1 MNEFQKL
8 KDKAQWVARELLKL
22 HKIAPESRIASSL
35 SDIEIFVMLY
45 YGGILKYDSKF
56 PLSEN
61 RDRFIVSK
69 GHGGVSLFPILAD
82 LGYFSKDELKKI
94 GQPDSFLCVIPD
106 TAIPGFETING
117 SLGHG
122 LGVACGVAVGLKR
135 KKSNAKVYVLCGDG
149 ELNEG
154 AVWEGVMFAGYHK
167 LDNLVFIVD
176 NNEISMLG
184 YQKDIL
190 GLDPLDGKF
199 KAFGWEC
206 LTVDGHDFGELDSAL
221 TGFKNK
227 DNERPKV
234 LIANTRKGNGIEG
247 LEGHPMSH
255 VITLKGERIDE
266 ILEGY
271 NGCN

>member
-1 MNEFQKL
+1 MNEFEKL
-8 KDKAQWVARELLKL
+8 KDKAQWVKRELLKL
-22 HKIAPESRIASSL
+22 HKLAPESRVASSL
-35 SDIEIFVMLY
+35 SDIEIFVTLY
-45 YGGILKYDSKF
+45 YGGILKYNSQS
-56 PLSEN
+56 PLTED

-82 LGYFSKDELKKI
+82 LGFFAMDELEKI
-94 GQPDSFLCVIPD
+94 GQADSFLCVIPD

-122 LGVACGVAVGLKR
+122 LGVACGIAVGLKR
-135 KKSNAKVYVLCGDG
+135 KKTSAKVYVLCGDG

-154 AVWEGVMFAGYHK
+154 AVWEAVMFAGHHK

-190 GLDPLDGKF
+190 GLGPLEAKF
-199 KAFGWEC
+199 KAFGWDAV
-206 LTVDGHDFGELDSAL
+206 TVDGHSFGELSSAL
-221 TGFKNK
+221 DDFKNK
-227 DNERPKV
+227 DNNMPKA
-234 LIANTRKGNGIEG
+234 LISNTRKGNGIEG

-255 VITLKGERIDE
+255 VITLKADRIDE

-271 NGCN
+271 GCNG